1 MKIKNSFSK
10 LKSKFAAKIK
20 SKKIKALILTC
31 TSLIGVSIIVTFI
44 SIFAT
49 QSNGSRV
56 TANNYVNSNGMQLDL
71 SKDISNQKDNL
82 NVLVNSVY
90 DKVNQS
96 YDFYFSEDKIKSYIF
111 KIVDNALYSNG
122 DFSDSPTDYTKT
134 IRYQLI
140 NNQKQVIFN
149 LFLYNKSV
157 KSKKFISNFKLSII

>member
-1 MKIKNSFSK
+1 MKIKDNFRQF
-10 LKSKFAAKIK
+10 KSKFTSKIR

-31 TSLIGVSIIVTFI
+31 SSIIGVSIVVTFI

-49 QSNGSRV
+49 QSNNPKIVASD
-56 TANNYVNSNGMQLDL
+56 YVNSNGMQLDL
-71 SKDISNQKDNL
+71 SKEISNQKDNL

-90 DKVNQS
+90 DKTNQS

-111 KIVDNALYSNG
+111 GIVDDALYSNA
-122 DFSDSPTDYTKT
+122 DFDDSPTDYTKT

-140 NNQKQVIFN
+140 DNQKQVIFN